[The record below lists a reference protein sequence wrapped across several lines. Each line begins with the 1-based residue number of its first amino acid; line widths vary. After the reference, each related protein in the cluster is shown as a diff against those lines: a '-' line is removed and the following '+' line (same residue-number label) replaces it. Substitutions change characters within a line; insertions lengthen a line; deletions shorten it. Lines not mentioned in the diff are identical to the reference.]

1 MQRLSRDLIEGEWDE
16 VYHAHSRKEKE
27 SQNMKHCKR
36 MEMVVAIFV
45 LVIVSAV
52 YVPVS
57 NAQTSE
63 ARATKVRIDMRDIY
77 GALFVTIAGT
87 EKKVT
92 DQAQQAWI
100 INGGRHVVYSSS
112 EGAGGYENE
121 GQSLHLYD
129 VGTGNHK
136 RIMSEYFMVE
146 KVKEVITS
154 NKKRALLVTMEDGG
168 LGASYLAVVDPFRGE
183 VFFRRWVRILAN
195 KGDTIVLGFYREKD
209 WGDMDEGKKVQPY
222 KRERHNLNSLLL
234 RSVIVNKKDN

>member
-1 MQRLSRDLIEGEWDE
+1 MMI
-16 VYHAHSRKEKE
+16 
-27 SQNMKHCKR
+27 
-36 MEMVVAIFV
+36 AIIV
-45 LVIVSAV
+45 LLFVSAV
-52 YVPVS
+52 YVPAR

-63 ARATKVRIDMRDIY
+63 QRVTKVRIDMRDIY

-112 EGAGGYENE
+112 EGAGGFENE

-129 VGTGNHK
+129 VDTGNHK

-146 KVKEVITS
+146 TVKEVITS

-168 LGASYLAVVDPFRGE
+168 LGASYVAVIDPLRGE
-183 VFFRRWVRILAN
+183 VFFRRWARILAN
-195 KGDTIVLGFYREKD
+195 KGDTIVLGFYREAD
-209 WGDMDEGKKVQPY
+209 WGELEPGKKVRPY
-222 KRERHNLNSLLL
+222 KTERHNLKSLLRRPL
-234 RSVIVNKKDN
+234 IVNKKENWMDEPFD